1 MSLIAIA
8 RIAAV
13 PVSSWLI
20 TMLAFDADYR
30 ADNIFAVPDAVFSLL
45 LLVGAVLPARTAVP
59 ALTVGYLFG
68 SGVITI
74 AALDRLQQ
82 GETGLGLLDFAI
94 AGLYLAVAF
103 LLITRSARVLTPRGA

>member
-1 MSLIAIA
+1 M
-8 RIAAV
+8 
-13 PVSSWLI
+13 
-20 TMLAFDADYR
+20 
-30 ADNIFAVPDAVFSLL
+30 
-45 LLVGAVLPARTAVP
+45 GAVLPARTAVP

-94 AGLYLAVAF
+94 AGIYPAVAF
-103 LLITRSARVLTPRGA
+103 LLITRSARTHAGPRLNRFVRGRSCA